1 MVASCN
7 EEDAVVITVQCMGRR
22 ERKRKNTGEPKQW
35 MFYHLSVGAQFTN
48 TLFYTNTFRPPDLK
62 SSWLLSVWHFM
73 CIEDSWWSKDII
85 YIVNYILLKSTVET
99 IGLKVTER
107 H

>member
-1 MVASCN
+1 
-7 EEDAVVITVQCMGRR
+7 MGRR
-22 ERKRKNTGEPKQW
+22 ERKRKITGEPKQW
-35 MFYHLSVGAQFTN
+35 MFYHLSVGAQFTD
-48 TLFYTNTFRPPDLK
+48 TLFYANTFRPLDLK
-62 SSWLLSVWHFM
+62 SSWLLAVWHF
-73 CIEDSWWSKDII
+73 IYTEDNWWSKDII